1 MRLPLAAKLPA
12 MLTGSFLRF
21 LLVGV
26 FNTIVGLSV
35 IALLL
40 HVAGIGYWA
49 STFLGNA
56 VGALVSYMLNK
67 RFTFRSKA
75 KVAGSLWKFL
85 LVTLV
90 CYGLS
95 YGIGLYGGLLIAAVL
110 PWFPDNRVHDAA
122 TLLGTGLYTITN
134 YLGHKYFSFR
144 TETSVRSQAGE
155 SS

>member
-1 MRLPLAAKLPA
+1 MRLLARLDH
-12 MLTGSFLRF
+12 SFLRF

-26 FNTIVGLSV
+26 FNTLVGLSV

-49 STFLGNA
+49 STFIGNA

-85 LVTLV
+85 LVTLI

-95 YGIGLYGGLLIAAVL
+95 YGIGLYGGWLIAAIF
-110 PWFPDNRVHDAA
+110 PWFPDNRVHDVA
-122 TLLGTGLYTITN
+122 TLLGTGLYTVTN

-144 TETSVRSQAGE
+144 TVSSVGRQAGE

>member
-1 MRLPLAAKLPA
+1 MNLLAR
-12 MLTGSFLRF
+12 MDHSFLRF

-26 FNTIVGLSV
+26 FNTLVGLSV

-49 STFLGNA
+49 STFIGNA
-56 VGALVSYMLNK
+56 VGALVSYILNK

-95 YGIGLYGGLLIAAVL
+95 YGIGLYGGWLIAAVF

-122 TLLGTGLYTITN
+122 TLLGTGLYTVTN

-144 TETSVRSQAGE
+144 TVSSVSRQAGE

>member
-1 MRLPLAAKLPA
+1 MSGKIQALFGRP
-12 MLTGSFLRF
+12 FVRF

-26 FNTIVGLSV
+26 FNTLVGLSV

-49 STFLGNA
+49 STFIGNT
-56 VGALVSYMLNK
+56 VGALVSYTLNK
-67 RFTFRSKA
+67 TFTFRSKA
-75 KVAGSLWKFL
+75 KVAGSLWKFV

-95 YGIGLYGGLLIAAVL
+95 YGIGLYGGQWLAAAL
-110 PWFPDNRVHDAA
+110 PWFPDKRVHDAA
-122 TLLGTGLYTITN
+122 TLFGTGLYTVTN

-144 TETSVRSQAGE
+144 KAPAVRGQAGE
-155 SS
+155 ST

>member
-1 MRLPLAAKLPA
+1 MKLLSA
-12 MLTGSFLRF
+12 IDRSFFRF

-26 FNTIVGLSV
+26 FNTIVGLGM

-49 STFLGNA
+49 STFIGNA
-56 VGALVSYMLNK
+56 VGALVSYMLNR
-67 RFTFRSKA
+67 RFTFRSNA
-75 KVAGSLWKFL
+75 KVAGSMWRFL
-85 LVTLV
+85 LVTLA

-95 YGIGLYGGLLIAAVL
+95 YGTGLVAGNLLAAAL
-110 PWFPDNRVHDAA
+110 PRFPADRVHDAA

-144 TETSVRSQAGE
+144 ANAPVRGQAGE